1 MCHCELFHIWEYKV
15 LDSEQLHWKDF
26 GDVTNKTWDNVI
38 DKIWDNVIDQILDN
52 LIDKLKVYVQS
63 KPYRI
68 GAAFGVQ
75 LWSKEHHWFLL
86 G

>member
-15 LDSEQLHWKDF
+15 LDSGQLHWKDF
-26 GDVTNKTWDNVI
+26 RDVTNKTWDNVI
-38 DKIWDNVIDQILDN
+38 DKIWDNVIDKIPDN
-52 LIDKLKVYVQS
+52 LIDKLKVYLQS
-63 KPYRI
+63 KPYRD

-75 LWSKEHHWFLL
+75 LWSKEHLWFLL